1 MNLNNLKP
9 GMRVKNYK
17 ELCKLLEM
25 PVKSGYAK
33 KKQMKEV
40 DEVIKYEKSG
50 QAFIIK
56 EIYDKKTIKLVPL
69 KSRDKR
75 YKNPRN
81 IYSRYIN
88 QIFLQILNNSH
99 EKKLNN
105 ITFKNICALL
115 NLVEVDEN
123 GKYIFKDTDGTVL
136 EMTQEQ
142 RTFSIQKMV
151 SILKSSINSLVNKG
165 HITCQ
170 HSEREYTI
178 LLSSSINVINLLEEE
193 FQKEKQV
200 LHKEFID
207 FIKNNYLRK
216 GETDDTS
223 N

>member
-1 MNLNNLKP
+1 MLQIYA
-9 GMRVKNYK
+9 GTKN
-17 ELCKLLEM
+17 
-25 PVKSGYAK
+25 
-33 KKQMKEV
+33 
-40 DEVIKYEKSG
+40 
-50 QAFIIK
+50 
-56 EIYDKKTIKLVPL
+56 KKTIKLVPL

-105 ITFKNICALL
+105 ITFKNICVLL

-151 SILKSSINSLVNKG
+151 YLK
-165 HITCQ
+165 
-170 HSEREYTI
+170 
-178 LLSSSINVINLLEEE
+178 NV
-193 FQKEKQV
+193 
-200 LHKEFID
+200 H
-207 FIKNNYLRK
+207 
-216 GETDDTS
+216 
-223 N
+223 